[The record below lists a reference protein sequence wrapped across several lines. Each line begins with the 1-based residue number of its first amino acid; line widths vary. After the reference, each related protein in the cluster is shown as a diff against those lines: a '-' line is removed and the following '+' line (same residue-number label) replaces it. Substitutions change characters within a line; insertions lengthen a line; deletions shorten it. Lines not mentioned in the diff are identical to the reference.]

1 VKKITIA
8 LAQINMTV
16 GDVEANA
23 RKVMEVSRRARDEFE
38 ADLVI
43 FPELTLVGYPPE
55 DLLMR
60 SGFRQWAESALY
72 EIAKTVQGIDI
83 VLGLPTDDARGVRNT
98 VAVLRNGQVLAR
110 YHKHLLPNYSV
121 FDEKRYF
128 VHGENACVFECK
140 GHKIGL
146 TICEDV
152 WQPEPIALT
161 KQAGAELIININASP
176 YRRGKQRERISTLED
191 RIVETGLPIVYVN
204 SIGGQDELIFDGRS
218 LVMDADRQIILQS
231 PAFEES
237 LDAFSWPGEYKPI
250 IKSVE
255 NDLADIYQA
264 LVLGV
269 RDYVDKNGFPGVL
282 LGLSGGIDSALTLT
296 IAADA
301 LGADRVNAVLMPS
314 RYTLQMSLDDAAA
327 ECKALDVEYETIS
340 IELVFQQFLET
351 LKPQFEGTK
360 PDTTEE
366 NLQARSRGV
375 ILMALSNK
383 TGRMLLTTGNKS
395 EMAVGYAT
403 LYGDMAGGFAPLKDV
418 SKLLVYE
425 LSHYRNTISP
435 VIPERVITRPPSAE
449 LAADQ
454 KDSDSLPDYAV
465 LDPILE
471 RFIEQDQAVDE
482 IIAAGFDAATVRRIA
497 IMVLR
502 NEYKRRQ
509 APPGVRITSRGFGKD
524 RRYPIT
530 SGFHKKFYT

>member
-1 VKKITIA
+1 VKKIKIA

-23 RKVMEVSRRARDEFE
+23 QKILEYTHRARDEYK
-38 ADLVI
+38 ADLVV

-60 SGFRQWAESALY
+60 PGFRQWAETALY
-72 EIAKTVQGIDI
+72 KIAKSVQAIDVI
-83 VLGLPTDDARGVRNT
+83 LGLPTDDASGVRNT
-98 VAVLRNGQVLAR
+98 AVVLRDGKVLVQ

-128 VHGENACVFECK
+128 VRGHEPCVFNCK
-140 GHKIGL
+140 GLNVGL
-146 TICEDV
+146 TVCEDA
-152 WQPEPIALT
+152 WQPEPIALARD
-161 KQAGAELIININASP
+161 AGAELIVNINASP
-176 YRRGKQRERISTLED
+176 FRRGKQRERIQTLKD
-191 RIVETGLPIVYVN
+191 RVVETGLPMVYVN
-204 SIGGQDELIFDGRS
+204 SVGGQDELIFDGRS
-218 LVMDADRQIILQS
+218 LAMNADQKIILRAA
-231 PAFEES
+231 AFEES
-237 LDAFSWPGEYKPI
+237 LDILTWPSDNQPI
-250 IKSVE
+250 AEAEE

-269 RDYVDKNGFPGVL
+269 HDYVEKNGFPGVL
-282 LGLSGGIDSALTLT
+282 LGLSGGIDSALTL
-296 IAADA
+296 AVAVDA
-301 LGADRVNAVLMPS
+301 LGADRVNAVRMPS

-327 ECKALDVEYETIS
+327 QCDALGVNYETIS
-340 IELVFQQFLET
+340 IEPVFQQFLET
-351 LKPQFEGTK
+351 LQPQFEGTK

-366 NLQARSRGV
+366 NIQARSRGV

-395 EMAVGYAT
+395 EMSVGYAT

-425 LSHYRNTISP
+425 LSRYRNSISP
-435 VIPERVITRPPSAE
+435 IIPERVITRPPSAE
-449 LAADQ
+449 LADDQ

-482 IIAAGFDAATVRRIA
+482 IVAAGFDADIVRRVA